1 MSVYRRLFYIHRGP
15 RAHALRNKMAVH
27 YLRIQSLHSYM
38 SLQVLERQV
47 GDLELS
53 SLL

>member
-1 MSVYRRLFYIHRGP
+1 
-15 RAHALRNKMAVH
+15 MAVH

-38 SLQVLERQV
+38 SLQVLEWQV

-53 SLL
+53 SLLRDEFMNTPCIESRFK